1 VETLRDRSIDPKEDS
16 SLYRYVDWPGE
27 ETIAERGTEKF
38 ADFCHFLG
46 QLSRTVAEMA
56 KKDYFGAEERVELAH
71 VMSWMLRCTEHG
83 LVSTEEMQ
91 VGYYDRITD
100 KYHIYKQKR
109 FGMDGSESR

>member
-1 VETLRDRSIDPKEDS
+1 METLRDRSIDPKEDS
-16 SLYRYVDWPGE
+16 SLYRYVDWPWE

-46 QLSRTVAEMA
+46 QLSRTVVEMA